1 MKMVI
6 QRVSRAGVTVDD
18 EVVGRIGVGLLVLVG
33 LERDDGV
40 LQLERAARRLA
51 TLRVFSDDKGRM
63 NLGLDE
69 VGGGVLAVSQFT
81 LAGSI
86 RKGRRP
92 GFDRAMPGE
101 DAEPLFETFL
111 KLLRAEGLTVETGK
125 FGALMQVELV
135 NDGPVTL
142 IWEDPQKR
150 SEELGIRN

>member
-6 QRVSRAGVTVDD
+6 QRVSRAGVTVDG
-18 EVVGRIGVGLLVLVG
+18 EVVGRIGIGLLVLVG

-111 KLLRAEGLTVETGK
+111 KLLRAEGLAVETGR

-142 IWEDPQKR
+142 IWEDNPPQ
-150 SEELGIRN
+150 SSQC